1 MNVSVYFLS
10 AFFKAYIFNTVETT
24 LHMYIVTYFFKSF
37 EHKSYHFLHKFNFN
51 ICFSGCIIFYFYE

>member
-1 MNVSVYFLS
+1 MNISVYFLS

-37 EHKSYHFLHKFNFN
+37 EYKSYHLLHKFNMF
-51 ICFSGCIIFYFYE
+51 

>member
-1 MNVSVYFLS
+1 MNISVYFLS

-37 EHKSYHFLHKFNFN
+37 EYKSYHLLHKFN
-51 ICFSGCIIFYFYE
+51 ICFSGCIIYFHE